1 MESLLVDAA
10 VLMLTGMGVVFTFL
24 TVLVFSTQGLSR
36 FAQWLKPE
44 DTPDS
49 LRSQTVST
57 QSTSQIDPNVVA
69 AVSVALH
76 QHRHN
81 SKG

>member
-1 MESLLVDAA
+1 MENLLVDAA

-44 DTPDS
+44 NQPDTHRPQPVPT
-49 LRSQTVST
+49 RSNSE
-57 QSTSQIDPNVVA
+57 IDPNVVA
-69 AVSVALH
+69 AISVALH